1 MIMKRKNKRKF
12 KLKKQKLLVLKHNL
26 FKSRVGHKH
35 QLDRI
40 NNLFKEQKDLNL
52 NIQSIKNK
60 KII

>member
-1 MIMKRKNKRKF
+1 MIMIRQNKRKL

-26 FKSRVGHKH
+26 FKSRVGHKL

-52 NIQSIKNK
+52 YIQSIQNK